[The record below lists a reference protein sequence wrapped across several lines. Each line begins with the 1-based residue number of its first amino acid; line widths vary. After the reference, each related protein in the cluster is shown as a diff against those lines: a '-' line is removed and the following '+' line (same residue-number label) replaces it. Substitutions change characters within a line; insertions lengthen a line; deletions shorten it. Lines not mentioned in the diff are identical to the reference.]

1 MSKFGFSL
9 RDVRDERV
17 IAAMERVPRHLF
29 VPEPYVPQAYGD
41 HPLPI
46 GYGQTIS
53 QPYIVAV
60 MTELLQ
66 PEPTDKI
73 LEVGAG
79 SGYQA
84 AILAE
89 LVARVYT
96 IEIIPALAQEA
107 RERLARLGYTNVEV
121 IEGDGYLGYPE
132 QAPYDGIIVTCAP
145 DHIPP
150 PLVEQ
155 LADGARLVIPVG
167 PAGYH
172 QDLWVVERHG
182 AEVRSRK
189 VMGVAFVPL
198 VRRPGGHPQTP
209 YEDDEGDWL

>member
-1 MSKFGFSL
+1 MSKFDLDLKGI
-9 RDVRDERV
+9 RDKRV

-29 VPEPYVPQAYGD
+29 VPEPYMPQAYED

-53 QPYIVAV
+53 QPYIVAA

-66 PEPTDKI
+66 PEPADKI

-96 IEIIPALAQEA
+96 IEIIPALAQQA

-121 IEGDGYLGYPE
+121 IEGDGYLGYPD

-172 QDLWVVERHG
+172 QDLWVVERRG
-182 AEVRSRK
+182 TEVRSRK

-198 VRRPGGHPQTP
+198 VRRHSPQVA
-209 YEDDEGDWL
+209 YEDEEEEVF

>member
-1 MSKFGFSL
+1 MSKFDLALKGI
-9 RDVRDERV
+9 RDERV

-29 VPEPYVPQAYGD
+29 VPEPYVPQAYED

-84 AILAE
+84 AVLAE

-121 IEGDGYLGYPE
+121 IEGDGYLGYPAE
-132 QAPYDGIIVTCAP
+132 APYDGIIVTCAP

-172 QDLWVVERHG
+172 QELWVVERRG
-182 AEVRSRK
+182 AEVRSKK

-198 VRRPGGHPQTP
+198 VRRVGQPSLPLD
-209 YEDDEGDWL
+209 DDEEWF